1 MELERIISGIKAIP
15 EGNLNTAR
23 RHWDTLAKP
32 LGSLGVL
39 EDDITRIAAM
49 RGVDS
54 ATQTAPDGS
63 ELAALALDRRM
74 LLVFCSDNGVVS
86 QGVSQSDASVTTAV
100 AAALGRGDS
109 TVNYMARAARC
120 EVRPIDIGMAEDTPT
135 GVLNCKL
142 QRGTADITQGP
153 AMTRETC
160 IRAIEAGARLAQEQ
174 ARHAAETT
182 YGTDV
187 RHGAETRCGT
197 DARLGA
203 EIRCGIDTPHGTD
216 TRYDAGIRQDT
227 DIGQGTDILLLGEMG
242 IGNTTTSAAVASAL
256 LGRSPEEL
264 AGRGAGLSL
273 HGLERKIHVIETAIR
288 VNGPDPSDPI
298 DILSKVGGLDLAA
311 LCGACLG
318 AASCHLPVLLDG
330 VITNAAA
337 LCAVRLCPAVR
348 DVLIAS
354 HVSQEPA
361 ARLLLEA
368 LGLEPL
374 ISAGLHLGE
383 GSGAVLALP
392 LLDQALAVYR
402 SGHTFDALGI
412 EAYTKL

>member
-1 MELERIISGIKAIP
+1 MELEQILSNIRTIP
-15 EGNLNTAR
+15 EENLNTAR

-49 RGVDS
+49 QMGRAFMS
-54 ATQTAPDGS
+54 AEAG
-63 ELAALALDRRM
+63 ALEVPMLDHRT
-74 LLVFCSDNGVVS
+74 LLVFCSDNGVVA

-109 TVNYMARAARC
+109 TVNYMARAANC
-120 EVRPIDIGMAEDTPT
+120 AVLPIDVGMLEDTPA
-135 GVLNCKL
+135 GVLGCKL
-142 QRGTADITQGP
+142 QQGTRDITQGP

-160 IRAIEAGARLAQEQ
+160 IRAIETGARLAVEQ
-174 ARHAAETT
+174 AR
-182 YGTDV
+182 
-187 RHGAETRCGT
+187 
-197 DARLGA
+197 
-203 EIRCGIDTPHGTD
+203 
-216 TRYDAGIRQDT
+216 
-227 DIGQGTDILLLGEMG
+227 QGMNILLLGEMG

-256 LGRSPEEL
+256 LGHRPEEL
-264 AGRGAGLSL
+264 AGRGAGLSSE
-273 HGLERKIHVIETAIR
+273 GLRRKIHAIEEAIR
-288 VNGPDPSDPI
+288 VNQPDPADPV
-298 DILSKVGGLDLAA
+298 DVLTKVGGLDLAA

-318 AASCHLPVLLDG
+318 AASLHIPVLLDG

-337 LCAVRLCPAVR
+337 LCAVRICPATH

-361 ARLLLEA
+361 ARLLLDA
-368 LGLEPL
+368 LELEPV
-374 ISAGLHLGE
+374 IAAGLHLGE

-402 SGHTFDALGI
+402 SDHTFDALGI
-412 EAYTKL
+412 EAYTQQ